1 MNICNVRAFQSRHV
15 NHSTY
20 HCAAPVADHD
30 GRQQERPK
38 WSIVF
43 HNPIMLIPIL
53 DLKFRAQPCQPRIK
67 VSFAC
72 MRFQLINIS
81 KVSRRVEHPS
91 LNTYIVAFTGAGDRI
106 TSRSSTLC
114 SQCLLNYILVNE
126 DSDHTRLLLNDF
138 LHHLIV
144 ICGIVHINCIA
155 DALPTMKDESAS
167 SWSTRKTTT
176 KEIRTYFGNR
186 YLNE

>member
-1 MNICNVRAFQSRHV
+1 M

-20 HCAAPVADHD
+20 HCVAPVTDHD
-30 GRQQERPK
+30 GHQQERPK

-43 HNPIMLIPIL
+43 HNPIMLIAVL
-53 DLKFRAQPCQPRIK
+53 DLKFRAQLCQPHIK

-72 MRFQLINIS
+72 TRFQLINIS
-81 KVSRRVEHPS
+81 KVSRHVEH
-91 LNTYIVAFTGAGDRI
+91 LNTYIVAFTGTGDRI

-114 SQCLLNYILVNE
+114 SQYLLDYILVNE

-167 SWSTRKTTT
+167 SWSSRKTTA